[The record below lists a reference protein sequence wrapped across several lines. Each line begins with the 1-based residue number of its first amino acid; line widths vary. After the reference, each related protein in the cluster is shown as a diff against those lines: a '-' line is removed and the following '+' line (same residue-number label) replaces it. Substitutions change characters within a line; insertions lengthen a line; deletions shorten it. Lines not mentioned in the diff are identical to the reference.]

1 MKAARFTADEIERVA
16 YLTTKGYLPVAVDV
30 ASRVFQVCYYDLG
43 AKHIRNYQL
52 SRVKFFE
59 FIDDTQTPRK
69 LIGIEACGSCNY
81 LCRYIEEHNHKCHIL
96 PAQKVKAFLHLDKT
110 DRIDALGILKAL
122 ITPSMQHIPARSQEN
137 QYLLNLITVR
147 EQLNKQFVQTVNAAH
162 AFLYES
168 GVVAG
173 TASVASAT
181 KVTEALKALC
191 NTETEKE
198 HSEDDCSYS
207 HLNCISESLL
217 SNIESLQTKIKEINT
232 HLLSYASNNEICS
245 NLQTVPGIGKLSAVA
260 LYAAMGDPERFSSSR
275 AFAAFI
281 GVAPVTTGTGGKTTV
296 LGIRKSGIQSIK
308 KMLYM
313 CAMVYLSQAMKN
325 GTESSWLK
333 LRLNQNRSKKIIIC
347 AIMNRLARIA
357 YAIAKSGQPFDETKC
372 NMIKK
377 LR

>member
-1 MKAARFTADEIERVA
+1 MKAARFTADEIERVS

-69 LIGIEACGSCNY
+69 QIGIEACGSCNY

-122 ITPSMQHIPARSQEN
+122 ITPSMQHIPARTQEN

-173 TASVASAT
+173 TVSVASAT

-191 NTETEKE
+191 NAETKKE

-207 HLNCISESLL
+207 HLNCIRESLL
-217 SNIESLQTKIKEINT
+217 SNIESLQTKIKEINS

-260 LYAAMGDPERFSSSR
+260 LYAAIGDPERFSSSR
-275 AFAAFI
+275 AFATFI
-281 GVAPVTTGTGGKTTV
+281 GVAPVTTGGKTTV

-308 KMLYM
+308 KMLFM

-333 LRLNQNRSKKIIIC
+333 LRLNQNHSKKIILC
-347 AIMNRLARIA
+347 AIMNRLARIV
-357 YAIAKSGQPFDETKC
+357 YAIAKSGQHFDETKC

>member
-1 MKAARFTADEIERVA
+1 MKAARFTADEIERVS

-69 LIGIEACGSCNY
+69 QIGIEACGSCNY

-96 PAQKVKAFLHLDKT
+96 LAQKVKAFLHLDKT

-122 ITPSMQHIPARSQEN
+122 ITPSMQHIPARTQEN

-173 TASVASAT
+173 TVSVASAT

-191 NTETEKE
+191 NAETKKE

-260 LYAAMGDPERFSSSR
+260 LYAAIGDPERFSSSR
-275 AFAAFI
+275 AFATFI
-281 GVAPVTTGTGGKTTV
+281 GVAPVTTGGKTTV

-308 KMLYM
+308 KMLFM

-333 LRLNQNRSKKIIIC
+333 LRLNQNHSKKIILC
-347 AIMNRLARIA
+347 AIMNRLARIV
-357 YAIAKSGQPFDETKC
+357 YAIAKSGQHFDETKC